1 MIPTVPRLQAPAT
14 GTTVP
19 GGLTLREAHFI
30 AESAAAS
37 GLLGSMDMVEV
48 NPAMGGQGGA
58 GADATVR
65 LALGLIASALGRS
78 ILPHQHA
85 ATGSSGAAAHPRRP

>member
-1 MIPTVPRLQAPAT
+1 M
-14 GTTVP
+14 P

-48 NPAMGGQGGA
+48 NPAMQGQGGA

-78 ILPHQHA
+78 ILPHQHH
-85 ATGSSGAAAHPRRP
+85 AAAASRGAVSAAQPRQL